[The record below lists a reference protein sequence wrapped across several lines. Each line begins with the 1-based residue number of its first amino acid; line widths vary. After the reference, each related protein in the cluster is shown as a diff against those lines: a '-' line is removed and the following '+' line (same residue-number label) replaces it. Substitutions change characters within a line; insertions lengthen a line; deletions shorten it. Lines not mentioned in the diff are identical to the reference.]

1 MENQNETT
9 TVEGKV
15 IDMPKDNGIGILN
28 MDVSRIIMGLTE
40 IGNLDIDDF
49 KTNYQISKTITN
61 LGVVEKA
68 YNKSFQSLLKKHV
81 KVGED
86 GNYLI
91 ENGSYVFN
99 SKQDRDAYVDAFE
112 KLQNERVSAKI
123 WKLKESQLNKIKGLK
138 GTTMAKCFELIEQD
152 ETQD

>member
-1 MENQNETT
+1 MENQNETK
-9 TVEGKV
+9 VSEGKV
-15 IDMPKDNGIGILN
+15 VDMPKNNGVVILN
-28 MDVSRIIMGLTE
+28 VDVSRIIMGLTE

-68 YNKSFQSLLKKHV
+68 YTKSVQALMKKHI

-91 ENGSYVFN
+91 ENGSYVFKT
-99 SKQDRDAYVDAFE
+99 KQDRDLYVDVLE
-112 KLQNERVSAKI
+112 KLQNEKVSTKI
-123 WKLKESQLNKIKGLK
+123 WTLKESQLKTIKGLK
-138 GTTMAKCFELIEQD
+138 GTTMAKCQELIEQD
-152 ETQD
+152 ETKD